1 LLRATEQTCYEWK
14 IISYEYLHPPM
25 DGDVD
30 DDDTTADCDR
40 DVLHNTGV
48 QHSRW
53 QTVCM

>member
-53 QTVCM
+53 QKVCM